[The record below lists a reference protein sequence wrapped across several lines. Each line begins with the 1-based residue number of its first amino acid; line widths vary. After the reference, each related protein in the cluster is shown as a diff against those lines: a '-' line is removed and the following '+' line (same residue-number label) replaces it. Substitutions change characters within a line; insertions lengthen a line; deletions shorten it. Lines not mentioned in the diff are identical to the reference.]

1 MKATPAEWDILQVLW
16 EKGPRTVREVHEALG
31 AGGGYTTTLKLMQ
44 IMMTKGLL
52 TRDDAARAHVFV
64 AAHPREAMQLSYME
78 EMLPRVF
85 GGSASALLQG
95 ALAGGKPTVAELAA
109 MRKMLDEYE
118 EGA

>member
-16 EKGPRTVREVHEALG
+16 EQGPQTVREVYEALG
-31 AGGGYTTTLKLMQ
+31 AGGYTTTLKLMQ
-44 IMMTKGLL
+44 IMLTKGLL

-64 AAHPREAMQLSYME
+64 AAHPREAMQLSYVE

-95 ALAGGKPTVAELAA
+95 VLAGAKPTTDELAA
-109 MRKMLDEYE
+109 MRRMLDEYE

>member
-16 EKGPRTVREVHEALG
+16 ERGPQTVREVHEALG
-31 AGGGYTTTLKLMQ
+31 AGGYTRTLKLMQ
-44 IMMTKGLL
+44 IMLSKGLL
-52 TRDDAARAHVFV
+52 GRDDDARAHVFV
-64 AAHPREAMQLSYME
+64 AAHPREAMQISYVE

-95 ALAGGKPTVAELAA
+95 ALAGGKPTMDELAA